1 MAQVAYAAKSQ
12 MLRVIAHPVRLMILE
27 ELCRGAKCVTDVQQL
42 LKPARQP
49 NISQHLAILRYC
61 GIVDFRHEGQKRCYF
76 VINPEMISDLLA
88 ILGKEYPPGTPT
100 PITQTTGPIRSKEQ

>member
-49 NISQHLAILRYC
+49 NISQHLTILRYS

-88 ILGKEYPPGTPT
+88 ILGKQYPPKTPMRG
-100 PITQTTGPIRSKEQ
+100 IETTESSRSQGQ